1 MGVGKRAI
9 TSQGLRERPS
19 EKVTKV
25 GAFTCPPFLLSL
37 LLLSLT
43 IGWTNSPQ
51 GHKQTAILK

>member
-25 GAFTCPPFLLSL
+25 GAFTCPPFFLSL
-37 LLLSLT
+37 PLLDLT
-43 IGWTNSPQ
+43 IGWANLLRATN
-51 GHKQTAILK
+51 KQPY